1 MWSFCQSTVMKSS
14 VLGSQEY
21 VLVTHV
27 PAPGKEM
34 RLKEK
39 KKKKKKKEKK
49 QCQFLFRR
57 TSVVVKLGPKVFVS
71 LALDIPAF

>member
-1 MWSFCQSTVMKSS
+1 
-14 VLGSQEY
+14 
-21 VLVTHV
+21 
-27 PAPGKEM
+27 M

>member
-1 MWSFCQSTVMKSS
+1 MKSS

-39 KKKKKKKEKK
+39 KKKKEKKEKK